1 MARPKGLKEALPGL
15 RRFLHFVQPFIREKT
30 SLLLIAFTGL
40 FGQMLLRLL
49 EPWPLKYIIDRL
61 ANPDPNSSVHLQPL
75 LSLDISHYFLLLALA
90 LVIITLCRALT
101 TYATTVCMALA
112 GNHIIIRLR
121 GQLFDH
127 LQRLSPIFYQKQ
139 RSGDLVV
146 RLISDMGMMKEVA
159 VTAAVPL
166 IGNVLIFFCIVVVML
181 WLNWQLALLSLSTL
195 PLLWLMTLSKSK
207 SIHKVARKNRKRE
220 GVMAATASESIQA
233 IQSVQALT
241 LERRFSEVFTSANN
255 KSLKEGVQGK
265 RLLAGLQRNVDIL
278 IAISTAL
285 VLWYGALQVVKGVLS
300 PGELL
305 VFVYYL
311 RRLFRPIRDFSKY
324 TARLAKASA
333 AGERVLAVLEQE
345 QDVRDR
351 PDAIIAPT
359 FCGRVSLRN
368 VSFGYLPEERC
379 ILKHL
384 NLDIPIGERLAI
396 VGPSGSGKSTLL
408 NLLLRLHD
416 PQHGVVMFDDQDIRQ
431 YNLTTVRSQVA
442 VVLQETM
449 LFNGSIADNISIG
462 MQHCSQEALVEAA
475 KLAEIHDFIMSL
487 PDGYSTEVSERGVTL
502 SAGQRQRIA
511 IARAALK
518 QAPILL
524 LDEPTTGLDPVTE
537 QSVTKALLRLA
548 SGRTTLVVTH
558 RLEMARQCNRII
570 YIQDGELVE
579 QGSHQQL
586 LAQGKAYAAQFSP
599 QNSSSHSSDIG
610 DTQAEAQNNTME
622 QSNNERH
629 YAG

>member
-1 MARPKGLKEALPGL
+1 M
-15 RRFLHFVQPFIREKT
+15 
-30 SLLLIAFTGL
+30 S
-40 FGQMLLRLL
+40 
-49 EPWPLKYIIDRL
+49 
-61 ANPDPNSSVHLQPL
+61 
-75 LSLDISHYFLLLALA
+75 
-90 LVIITLCRALT
+90 
-101 TYATTVCMALA
+101 
-112 GNHIIIRLR
+112 
-121 GQLFDH
+121 
-127 LQRLSPIFYQKQ
+127 
-139 RSGDLVV
+139 
-146 RLISDMGMMKEVA
+146 
-159 VTAAVPL
+159 
-166 IGNVLIFFCIVVVML
+166 
-181 WLNWQLALLSLSTL
+181 
-195 PLLWLMTLSKSK
+195 
-207 SIHKVARKNRKRE
+207 
-220 GVMAATASESIQA
+220 
-233 IQSVQALT
+233 
-241 LERRFSEVFTSANN
+241 
-255 KSLKEGVQGK
+255 
-265 RLLAGLQRNVDIL
+265 
-278 IAISTAL
+278 
-285 VLWYGALQVVKGVLS
+285 
-300 PGELL
+300 
-305 VFVYYL
+305 
-311 RRLFRPIRDFSKY
+311 
-324 TARLAKASA
+324 

-359 FCGRVSLRN
+359 FCGRVSLHN

-416 PQHGVVMFDDQDIRQ
+416 PQHGVIMFDDQDIRQ

-548 SGRTTLVVTH
+548 SGRSTLVVTH

-599 QNSSSHSSDIG
+599 QNSSSHSSDLG
-610 DTQAEAQNNTME
+610 GTQAEAQNNTME